1 MAKTEEELEERAEE
15 ALSQIENKKYPVLL
29 KECGVKEIV
38 HIGMAFFRKRVK
50 VKYKVVKN

>member
-1 MAKTEEELEERAEE
+1 MSEQNTEKKRALEV

-38 HIGMAFFRKRVK
+38 NIGMAFFGKKVK